1 MKDRELPPEK
11 RAALKRATRL
21 EWITLAYQLSVI
33 VAIYLTL
40 GSSQA
45 MKATWV
51 EDILGLV
58 PPLAFLIAT
67 RIRYRAPNARYPY
80 GYHRAISI
88 GFLCGSLALLVFGL
102 YVLYDSALRLISFE
116 HPSIG
121 IVQPFG
127 EPIWL
132 GWLMLVTLSW
142 GVVPPIILG
151 RVKLP
156 IARELH
162 DKILYSDAEMQRANW
177 LTAGAAMLGVIG
189 IRFGFW
195 WMDGAAAIIIGLDI
209 TRDGLKTTRQAAS
222 DLMDSRPK
230 SVEGDRVEGVLTRV
244 ENELRSLSWVKE
256 VRVRMREEGHVF
268 YGDAVV
274 ITNESTNLVGRI
286 EEATERV
293 MALDWRIYDFLIS
306 PCSSVEEAA
315 TLHDPTDEEERS
327 SPSTS

>member
-1 MKDRELPPEK
+1 MKDTELPPEK
-11 RAALKRATRL
+11 QAALRKANRL
-21 EWITLAYQLSVI
+21 EWVTLAYQVSVVI
-33 VAIYLTL
+33 VIYATA

-45 MKATWV
+45 MKATWI
-51 EDILGLV
+51 EDLLGLI

-67 RIRYRAPNARYPY
+67 RIRYRKPTRMFPY

-88 GFLCGSLALLVFGL
+88 GFLCASLALLLLGL
-102 YVLYDSALRLISFE
+102 YVVYDSAIRMISFE

-132 GWLMLVTLSW
+132 GWLMLVALTW
-142 GVVPPIILG
+142 GVVPPMIIG
-151 RVKLP
+151 RLKLP
-156 IARELH
+156 VARELH

-177 LTAGAAMLGVIG
+177 LTAGAAMLGVLG

-195 WMDGAAAIIIGLDI
+195 WADAVAAIVIGFDI
-209 TRDGLKTTRQAAS
+209 TRDGIKTTRQAVS
-222 DLMDSRPK
+222 DLMDARPK
-230 SVEGDRVEGVLTRV
+230 SVDGDRSEGVPTRV
-244 ENELRSLSWVKE
+244 ENELRSLPWVKD

-274 ITNESTNLVGRI
+274 IVGDAENLVKRI

-293 MALDWRIYDFLIS
+293 MALDWRIYDFMIS
-306 PCSSVEEAA
+306 PCSTQEELEK
-315 TLHDPTDEEERS
+315 LHDVPEKQA
-327 SPSTS
+327 

>member
-1 MKDRELPPEK
+1 VKDNELPPEK
-11 RAALKRATRL
+11 RATLKRATRL
-21 EWITLAYQLSVI
+21 EWITLAYQFSVV

-88 GFLCGSLALLVFGL
+88 GFLCGSLALLVLGL
-102 YVLYDSALRLISFE
+102 YVLYDSAIRLTTFE

-132 GWLMLVTLSW
+132 GWLMLITLTW
-142 GVVPPIILG
+142 GVVPPIIIG
-151 RVKLP
+151 RLKLP
-156 IARELH
+156 VAKELH

-195 WMDGAAAIIIGLDI
+195 WMDAVAAIVIGVDI
-209 TRDGLKTTRQAAS
+209 TRDGLKTTLQAVS

-230 SVEGDRVEGVLTRV
+230 SVEGDRAEGVVKRV
-244 ENELRSLSWVKE
+244 ENELRSLSWIKG

-274 ITNESTNLVGRI
+274 ITNDSTNLVTRI

-306 PCSSVEEAA
+306 PCNSLEEAGK
-315 TLHDPTDEEERS
+315 LHD
-327 SPSTS
+327 SPDT